1 MYTPNMAIQNARYKN
16 LIRQKPNWN
25 HLPTKPIRVPECFI
39 EEITTYARSLDYNPN
54 HNTQI
59 PRWLGIKPSISN
71 LGWAV
76 IEGEPTEEP
85 NMVDFGL
92 IETDSHDPLPYRLGE
107 IETDLREILVEYQP
121 NHIAIEQPFIKAE
134 YPSTTK
140 LLQVLGVVNLVAY
153 RHGCL
158 PTMIYPATWKSNLD
172 HPKAEREDLS
182 AIVEELFDLQSIL
195 LNQEVDAIAVAY
207 TAWCGLGI
215 QP

>member
-1 MYTPNMAIQNARYKN
+1 MAIQNSKLRH
-16 LIRQKPNWN
+16 LIRQKPKWN
-25 HLPTKPIRVPECFI
+25 NLPTKAVRVPECLV
-39 EEITTYARSLDYNPN
+39 EEITHYAHRLDQ
-54 HNTQI
+54 NTI
-59 PRWLGIKPSISN
+59 STTGSPRWLGIKPSISK

-85 NMVDFGL
+85 NMIDFGL

-107 IETDLREILVEYQP
+107 IEADLREILVEYQP
-121 NHIAIEQPFIKAE
+121 NHIAIEQPFIRPE

-172 HPKAEREDLS
+172 HHRAEREDLT

-195 LNQEVDAIAVAY
+195 FNQEVDAIAISYA
-207 TAWCGLGI
+207 AWCGLG
-215 QP
+215 QQ

>member
-1 MYTPNMAIQNARYKN
+1 MAIQNSKLRH
-16 LIRQKPNWN
+16 LIRQKPKWN
-25 HLPTKPIRVPECFI
+25 HLPTKVVRVPECFI
-39 EEITTYARSLDYNPN
+39 DEITSYTCSLDQNPTN
-54 HNTQI
+54 FTGT
-59 PRWLGIKPSISN
+59 PRWLGIKPSISK

-121 NHIAIEQPFIKAE
+121 NHIAIEQPFIRSE

-172 HPKAEREDLS
+172 HPRAEREDLT

-195 LNQEVDAIAVAY
+195 FNQEVDAIAISYA
-207 TAWCGLGI
+207 AWCGGG
-215 QP
+215 QQ